1 METRNPLRIF
11 AILVVERQVPD
22 WSRRSERWMNAN
34 CSAKAAGGVLNQKW
48 PVLSADRPLA
58 I

>member
-34 CSAKAAGGVLNQKW
+34 CSAEANLGSLGCIRRQCSN
-48 PVLSADRPLA
+48 
-58 I
+58 

>member
-22 WSRRSERWMNAN
+22 WSRRSER
-34 CSAKAAGGVLNQKW
+34 K
-48 PVLSADRPLA
+48 RPFMA
-58 I
+58 VWQVV